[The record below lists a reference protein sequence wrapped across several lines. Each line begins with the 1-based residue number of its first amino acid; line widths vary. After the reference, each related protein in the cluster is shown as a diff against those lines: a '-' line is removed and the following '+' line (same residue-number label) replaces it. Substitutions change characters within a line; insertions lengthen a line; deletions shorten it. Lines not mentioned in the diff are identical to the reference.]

1 MEGPDSPA
9 TSQAS
14 KHPWL
19 PPLLVTI
26 VVTLT
31 FGLAPTRLPLQGE
44 ETCRVL
50 HGIEMAATGDWLF
63 ATIQGVPIMDRPPLQ
78 YWTFAVIHRWIH
90 PLDPLTI
97 RLVMF
102 AITLATSLMV
112 WRYAHRFLS
121 APAALLAGVA
131 YPTLGHV
138 LDLGRRAETDAQFTL
153 LCAASLLAWH
163 TGYSRGR
170 NRYLTWIFGGFLAAL
185 AALTK
190 GLQAPVA
197 FFGATYFFLLLL
209 RDWRWLLHPSN
220 LAGILTFLAAV
231 AVWQVPFYMETGW
244 QGVWLTWF
252 NPGASRLG
260 GDWAGLLR
268 HKVTFPLV
276 VLGATLPWSPLL
288 LGLLRWEFWN
298 LGSSGRSAVVFLLC
312 GIAAILVPVWLSPGG
327 HQRYVMPMYPLLAVL
342 CGAVVHQGLSLAPSG
357 FLRRLWR
364 DYVRVLAGV
373 VAGITIVFLVATAF
387 ALFSVHEW
395 VLMLAQPWWQI
406 ILLVVLIVPAA
417 GFLIHQ
423 SSSNNPRDALWVIF
437 LSGALV
443 GLLFNGP
450 LINSLAQAAVDVRPD
465 VNSLY
470 HRIPQ
475 GARLMSIGP
484 ADPQFPRVC
493 GRWTRLLYYYPEP
506 IPLVRHPWSAEDVPE
521 DLEYFV
527 IEARRGEPTVL
538 PFEWEEIGRLNMDR
552 IRHDDPEN
560 FVLIGRRLQPSG
572 GTWQKSRR

>member
-14 KHPWL
+14 KYPWL

-26 VVTLT
+26 VVTLAY
-31 FGLAPTRLPLQGE
+31 GLAPTRLPLQGE

-63 ATIQGVPIMDRPPLQ
+63 ATNQGVRIIDRPPLQ
-78 YWTFAVIHRWIH
+78 YWTFAIIHQWIH

-102 AITLATSLMV
+102 TITLATSLMV
-112 WRYAHRFLS
+112 WRYAQSFFS
-121 APAALLAGVA
+121 APAAVLAGVA

-197 FFGATYFFLLLL
+197 FFGATYFFLLLF

-220 LAGILTFLAAV
+220 LVGVLTFLATV
-231 AVWQVPFYMETGW
+231 AVWQVPFYMEAGW
-244 QGVWLTWF
+244 DGVWLTWF
-252 NPGASRLG
+252 DPGTSRLPAN
-260 GDWAGLLR
+260 WAGLLR
-268 HKVTFPLV
+268 HMMTFPLV
-276 VLGATLPWSPLL
+276 VFGATLPWSPLL
-288 LGLLRWEFWN
+288 LGLLRREFWN
-298 LGSSGRSAVVFLLC
+298 VGSYERSAVVFLLC

-327 HQRYVMPMYPLLAVL
+327 HHRYVMPMYPLLALL
-342 CGAVVHQGLSLAPSG
+342 CGAVVHQALSLAASG
-357 FLRRLWR
+357 FLERLWR
-364 DYVRVLAGV
+364 DFVRVLAVV
-373 VAGITIVFLVATAF
+373 VAAATIVFLGMTVYS
-387 ALFSVHEW
+387 LFSVHEW
-395 VLMLAQPWWQI
+395 VLRLAQPWWQI
-406 ILLVVLIVPAA
+406 ILLVFLVVPAA
-417 GFLIHQ
+417 GFLIRRA
-423 SSSNNPRDALWVIF
+423 SSSYPRDALSVTF
-437 LSGALV
+437 LAGALV
-443 GLLFNGP
+443 AIVFNGP
-450 LINSLAQAAVDVRPD
+450 IINSLAHAAVDVRPD
-465 VNSLY
+465 ITSLY
-470 HRIPQ
+470 RRIQ
-475 GARLMSIGP
+475 GSRLMSIGM
-484 ADPQFPRVC
+484 AHH
-493 GRWTRLLYYYPEP
+493 RLLYYYPEP
-506 IPLVRHPWSAEDVPE
+506 IPLVPRPSSAEDVPE

-527 IEARRGEPTVL
+527 IDAQRGTPIIL

-552 IRHDDPEN
+552 NRRDDPRD
-560 FVLIGRRLQPSG
+560 FVIIGRRLRTEPRPA
-572 GTWQKSRR
+572 KMK

>member
-1 MEGPDSPA
+1 MEGSDSRAASP
-9 TSQAS
+9 AS

-26 VVTLT
+26 VVTLAY
-31 FGLAPTRLPLQGE
+31 GLAPTRLPLQGE

-63 ATIQGVPIMDRPPLQ
+63 ATNQGVRIIDRPPLQ
-78 YWTFAVIHRWIH
+78 YWTFAVIHSWIH

-112 WRYAHRFLS
+112 WGYAHRFFS
-121 APAALLAGVA
+121 APAAVLAGVA

-163 TGYSRGR
+163 IGYSRGQ

-220 LAGILTFLAAV
+220 LVGILTFLAAV
-231 AVWQVPFYMETGW
+231 AVWQVPFYLEAGW
-244 QGVWLTWF
+244 DGVWLTWF
-252 NPGASRLG
+252 DPGTSRLG
-260 GDWAGLLR
+260 ADWAGLLR
-268 HKVTFPLV
+268 HMVTFPLV

-288 LGLLRWEFWN
+288 LGLLRREFWN
-298 LGSSGRSAVVFLLC
+298 LGSSGKSAVVFLLC
-312 GIAAILVPVWLSPGG
+312 GIAAILAPVWLSPGG
-327 HQRYVMPMYPLLAVL
+327 HHRYVMPMYPLLAVL

-364 DYVRVLAGV
+364 DFVRVLAAV
-373 VAGITIVFLVATAF
+373 VAGATIVFLGMTVCS
-387 ALFSVHEW
+387 LFSVHEW
-395 VLMLAQPWWQI
+395 VLRLAQPWWQI
-406 ILLVVLIVPAA
+406 ILLVVLVVPAT
-417 GFLIHQ
+417 GFLIRCAP
-423 SSSNNPRDALWVIF
+423 SSSPRDALWVTF
-437 LSGALV
+437 LAGALV
-443 GLLFNGP
+443 ALLFNGP
-450 LINSLAQAAVDVRPD
+450 IINSLAHAAVDVRPD
-465 VNSLY
+465 VASL
-470 HRIPQ
+470 HRRIPQ
-475 GARLMSIGP
+475 GTRLMSIGM
-484 ADPQFPRVC
+484 AHH
-493 GRWTRLLYYYPEP
+493 RLLYYYPEP
-506 IPLVRHPWSAEDVPE
+506 IPLVPRPRSAEDVPE

-552 IRHDDPEN
+552 NRRDDPRD
-560 FVLIGRRLQPSG
+560 FVIIGRRLSTEPRPA
-572 GTWQKSRR
+572 KMK

>member
-63 ATIQGVPIMDRPPLQ
+63 ATIQGVPIIDRPPLQ
-78 YWTFAVIHRWIH
+78 YWTFAVVHKWIY

-112 WRYAHRFLS
+112 WRYAHWFLS
-121 APAALLAGVA
+121 APAAVLAGVV

-153 LCAASLLAWH
+153 LCAASLLVWH

-197 FFGATYFFLLLL
+197 FFGATYFFLVLL

-220 LAGILTFLAAV
+220 LVGILTFLAAV
-231 AVWQVPFYMETGW
+231 AVWQVPFYMEAGW
-244 QGVWLTWF
+244 DGVWLTWF

-260 GDWAGLLR
+260 ADWAGLLR
-268 HKVTFPLV
+268 HMVTFPLV

-298 LGSSGRSAVVFLLC
+298 LGSSERSAVVFVLC

-342 CGAVVHQGLSLAPSG
+342 CGAVVNRGLSLAPTGSLG
-357 FLRRLWR
+357 RLWR
-364 DYVRVLAGV
+364 DFVRILAGV
-373 VAGITIVFLVATAF
+373 VAGMTILFLFVTAGT
-387 ALFSVHEW
+387 LFSVHEW

-406 ILLVVLIVPAA
+406 ILLVVLVVPAA
-417 GFLIHQ
+417 GFLILRAP
-423 SSSNNPRDALWVIF
+423 SSCPRDALWVTF
-437 LSGALV
+437 VAGALV

-450 LINSLAQAAVDVRPD
+450 ILNSLAQAAVDVRPD
-465 VNSLY
+465 VVALY
-470 HRIPQ
+470 RRIPQ
-475 GARLMSIGP
+475 GARLMSIEP
-484 ADPQFPRVC
+484 AHPQLPRAC
-493 GRWTRLLYYYPEP
+493 GRWTRFLYYYPEP
-506 IPLVRHPWSAEDVPE
+506 IPLVRHPWSAKDVPE

-538 PFEWEEIGRLNMDR
+538 PFEWEEIGRVSMDR
-552 IRHDDPEN
+552 NRRDDPEN
-560 FVLIGRRLQPSG
+560 FVLIGRRLRTEPRP
-572 GTWQKSRR
+572 WQKPRR

>member
-1 MEGPDSPA
+1 MEAPDSAA

-19 PPLLVTI
+19 PPLLVTV
-26 VVTLT
+26 VVTLAY
-31 FGLAPTRLPLQGE
+31 GLAPTRLPLQGE

-63 ATIQGVPIMDRPPLQ
+63 ATNQGVRIIDRPPLQ

-112 WRYAHRFLS
+112 WRYAHWFFS
-121 APAALLAGVA
+121 APAAVLAGVA

-163 TGYSRGR
+163 TGYYRGQ

-197 FFGATYFFLLLL
+197 FFGATYSFLLLL

-220 LAGILTFLAAV
+220 LIGILTFLAAV
-231 AVWQVPFYMETGW
+231 AVWQVPFYMKAGW
-244 QGVWLTWF
+244 DGVWLTWF
-252 NPGASRLG
+252 DPGASRLG
-260 GDWAGLLR
+260 ADSAGLLR
-268 HKVTFPLV
+268 HMVTFPLV

-288 LGLLRWEFWN
+288 LGLLRREFWN
-298 LGSSGRSAVVFLLC
+298 LESSGRSAVVFLLC
-312 GIAAILVPVWLSPGG
+312 GIGAILVPVWLSPGG
-327 HQRYVMPMYPLLAVL
+327 HHRYVMPMYPLLVVL
-342 CGAVVHQGLSLAPSG
+342 CGAVVHQGLSLAPPG

-364 DYVRVLAGV
+364 DFVRALAGV
-373 VAGITIVFLVATAF
+373 VAGATIVFLGMTACS
-387 ALFSVHEW
+387 LFSVHEW
-395 VLMLAQPWWQI
+395 VLRLAQPWWQI
-406 ILLVVLIVPAA
+406 ILLVVLILPPTR
-417 GFLIHQ
+417 FLIRHA
-423 SSSNNPRDALWVIF
+423 SSSYPRDALWVTF
-437 LSGALV
+437 LAGALV
-443 GLLFNGP
+443 ALLFNGP
-450 LINSLAQAAVDVRPD
+450 IVNSLAQAAVDVRPD
-465 VNSLY
+465 IASLY
-470 HRIPQ
+470 RSIPQ
-475 GARLMSIGP
+475 GTRLMSIGL
-484 ADPQFPRVC
+484 AHH
-493 GRWTRLLYYYPEP
+493 RLLYYYPEP
-506 IPLVRHPWSAEDVPE
+506 IPLVPRPRSTEDVPE
-521 DLEYFV
+521 DLDYFV
-527 IEARRGEPTVL
+527 IDAHRGEPTVL

-552 IRHDDPEN
+552 NRRDEPRD
-560 FVLIGRRLQPSG
+560 FVIVGRRLRTEP
-572 GTWQKSRR
+572 RP